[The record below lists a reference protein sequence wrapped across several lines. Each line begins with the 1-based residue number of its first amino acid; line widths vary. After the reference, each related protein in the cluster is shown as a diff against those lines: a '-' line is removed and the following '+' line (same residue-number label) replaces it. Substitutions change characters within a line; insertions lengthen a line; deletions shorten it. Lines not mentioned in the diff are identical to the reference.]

1 MNRTQLQ
8 QLNPEHIL
16 FKYQKLQLKL
26 DEQKKEFQKE
36 KEKEN
41 EVSFDLFHWI
51 VEKDTYNFFFFSSM
65 LSLFLSRFILFV
77 WI

>member
-16 FKYQKLQLKL
+16 LKYQKLQLKL

-41 EVSFDLFHWI
+41 EESEEPDMQICFFLAFSYLDC
-51 VEKDTYNFFFFSSM
+51 NFF
-65 LSLFLSRFILFV
+65 LLILP
-77 WI
+77 

>member
-41 EVSFDLFHWI
+41 EDSEEPDNPVRCKWGANKSQKANFADLFL
-51 VEKDTYNFFFFSSM
+51 FG
-65 LSLFLSRFILFV
+65 LFLLGL
-77 WI
+77 

>member
-16 FKYQKLQLKL
+16 LKYQKLQLKL

-41 EVSFDLFHWI
+41 KESEEPDNPVRCKWGG
-51 VEKDTYNFFFFSSM
+51 
-65 LSLFLSRFILFV
+65 
-77 WI
+77 